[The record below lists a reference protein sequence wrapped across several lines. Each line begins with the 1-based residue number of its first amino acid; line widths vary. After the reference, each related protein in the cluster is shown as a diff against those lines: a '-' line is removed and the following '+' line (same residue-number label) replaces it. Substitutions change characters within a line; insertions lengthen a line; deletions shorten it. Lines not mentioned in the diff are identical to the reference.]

1 MNIKI
6 LEKRQEAKLNSFDLL
21 IEYFDENPLI
31 VNENVAFKN
40 AIDEVKPLITKVKEK
55 APQSAAAT
63 EGITTNKRNSKDIV
77 VKKTVTI
84 CGSVYAFAAKNGNE
98 EMKVA
103 VDFSET
109 DLNRLKDGE
118 LALRCQTIHDL
129 ALANKGALEEF
140 GVTTAKLEELQTA
153 ITAYA
158 QSVPKPRAA
167 ITNRSVIKA
176 EIKQLFVQIDKIFDE
191 QLDKMIETIAE
202 THPNFA
208 ANYKAKRKIVDPNPN
223 KKKPVETPPTQ

>member
-1 MNIKI
+1 MSIKI
-6 LEKRQEAKLNSFDLL
+6 LKKRQEAKLNSFDLL

-31 VNENVAFKN
+31 VNENVAFKA
-40 AIDEVKPLITKVKEK
+40 AIDEVKPLIAEVKSK
-55 APQSAAAT
+55 APDGAVVT
-63 EGITTNKRNSKDIV
+63 EGITTNKKNLRETAVN
-77 VKKTVTI
+77 KTAATSGQI
-84 CGSVYAFAAKNGNE
+84 YAFAAKNGNE
-98 EMKVA
+98 ELKAA
-103 VDFSET
+103 VDITKT
-109 DLNRLKDGE
+109 DLKGLKDGE

-191 QLDKMIETIAE
+191 QLDKLIEIIAE

-208 ANYKAKRKIVDPNPN
+208 ANYKAKRIIVDPKPN
-223 KKKPVETPPTQ
+223 KKKPGETPPTQ